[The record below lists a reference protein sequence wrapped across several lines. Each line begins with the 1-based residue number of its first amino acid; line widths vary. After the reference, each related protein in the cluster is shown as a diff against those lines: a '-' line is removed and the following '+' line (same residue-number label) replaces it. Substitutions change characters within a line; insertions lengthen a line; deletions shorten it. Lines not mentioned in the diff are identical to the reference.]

1 MHRRWPPRL
10 HSHGDGILS
19 GFLLD
24 FTVFRLHG
32 VYALCAL
39 STLPVMI
46 IEGMK
51 PPGSITIR
59 IAMVRMSRVIMT
71 EHVGRNNRRAL
82 CRMLITIPKRIFIT
96 PGPIFRIHIPPHQ
109 TVKDRIRPIPY
120 LGHQTVFFRIDMYII
135 HMGPVILFIGY
146 EMLPIPSLPDASLP
160 PCCLTRDRHSVTGN
174 AFEKPILIN
183 RKNKAKLESP
193 GGSSHT
199 QCICSNNT
207 TQPWI
212 RNG

>member
-1 MHRRWPPRL
+1 MAHEWT
-10 HSHGDGILS
+10 GDGHRDCIAMAMEFFRDSCWTSLYSAYTAFMPFAYFSTLS
-19 GFLLD
+19 G
-24 FTVFRLHG
+24 
-32 VYALCAL
+32 
-39 STLPVMI
+39 MI

-82 CRMLITIPKRIFIT
+82 RRMLIIIPKRIFIT
-96 PGPIFRIHIPPHQ
+96 PGPIFRIHTSPHQ

-160 PCCLTRDRHSVTGN
+160 LVVSKGVANFLWWVSCFFCFFLFIYLVYLLKQIH
-174 AFEKPILIN
+174 
-183 RKNKAKLESP
+183 
-193 GGSSHT
+193 
-199 QCICSNNT
+199 
-207 TQPWI
+207 
-212 RNG
+212 